1 MDVADIKAIERGF
14 ALASGAI
21 KNASDAMRNLQGAAV
36 SSGTWLKTF
45 QDEYKKIA
53 GRVRAR
59 KIALNILDDVTD
71 KLLENGEICPS
82 CELNGTFC
90 EGSRC
95 EAAKDAAWDD
105 LDRQTRKDLIR
116 SVIGNKYYNLSLTV
130 KNELLCI

>member
-1 MDVADIKAIERGF
+1 MDKNDLKAIGRGF
-14 ALASGAI
+14 AI
-21 KNASDAMRNLQGAAV
+21 AV
-36 SSGTWLKTF
+36 PSSELIKTF
-45 QDEYKKIA
+45 VNDNKKIS

-59 KIALNILDDVTD
+59 KIALNIWDDVMD
-71 KLLENGEICPS
+71 KLLENGEICPF

-90 EGSRC
+90 EGLRC
-95 EAAKDAAWDD
+95 DVAKDAAWDD

>member
-1 MDVADIKAIERGF
+1 MDD
-14 ALASGAI
+14 
-21 KNASDAMRNLQGAAV
+21 
-36 SSGTWLKTF
+36 
-45 QDEYKKIA
+45 YKKIA

-59 KIALNILDDVTD
+59 KIALNILDDVMD

-130 KNELLCI
+130 KNELLCP

>member
-1 MDVADIKAIERGF
+1 MDKNDIKAIERG
-14 ALASGAI
+14 LAI
-21 KNASDAMRNLQGAAV
+21 ASDAIKKATAAMNKLHAAAV
-36 SSGTWLKTF
+36 PSLELIKTF
-45 QDEYKKIA
+45 MDDYKKIA

-59 KIALNILDDVTD
+59 KIALNIWDDVMD
-71 KLLENGEICPS
+71 KLLENGEICPF
-82 CELNGTFC
+82 CELNGTLC

-95 EAAKDAAWDD
+95 DVAKDAAWDD

>member
-14 ALASGAI
+14 ALASGVI

-36 SSGTWLKTF
+36 SSGTWIKTF
-45 QDEYKKIA
+45 QDDYTKIA

-59 KIALNILDDVTD
+59 KIASIIWDDVMY

-95 EAAKDAAWDD
+95 EDAKYAAWDD

-130 KNELLCI
+130 KNELLCL

>member
-1 MDVADIKAIERGF
+1 MDKNDLKAIGLGF
-14 ALASGAI
+14 AI
-21 KNASDAMRNLQGAAV
+21 ASDAIKKAAAAMNKLHTIAV
-36 SSGTWLKTF
+36 PSSELIKTF
-45 QDEYKKIA
+45 MDDYKKIA
-53 GRVRAR
+53 GRIRAR
-59 KIALNILDDVTD
+59 KIALNILDDVMD

-95 EAAKDAAWDD
+95 EAAKDAAWGD

-130 KNELLCI
+130 KNELLCP